1 MGELLAR
8 KLRKAVYEKL
18 LRFQMGFFDRHENTP
33 GSILTKLSND
43 TQKVNGIAMSIL
55 GISVQTAVNLIIGL
69 ALGFAND
76 YRLTL
81 INLGFLP
88 FVVGETYLRLRLQKG
103 FLQSDEIIETEAGAI
118 LSESVINTKS
128 IFSYNM
134 ESKVVHMYREI
145 LSAKDSSELKSSI
158 IGGILYG
165 FSQFLIFCVYAT
177 MFYAGGQFI
186 SDKSQDLDRV
196 RMMRAL
202 FCLLFAAFGVGQ
214 AQQYVQDYA
223 GSRTAVINLY
233 KTLDEES
240 KIDPYK
246 NHIEEKE
253 VIIEGKVEFKAVSFS
268 YPSRPEEKVLKD
280 INFEIK
286 QGQKAAF
293 VGFSGSGKSSIIQLV
308 ERFYDSDEGEVLID
322 GKNIKDYDL
331 INLRKAMGFVM
342 QEPVL
347 FKDTVVNNIKYG
359 SLKAVDSQIVEAAKN
374 AMIEKY
380 VTGEQFAHDA
390 NVSGGEKQR
399 IAIARAIIKKPRIL
413 LLDEATSALD
423 KTTEVLVQ
431 KNLDEVLPNTTFLV
445 VAHKYFS
452 YKV

>member
-1 MGELLAR
+1 
-8 KLRKAVYEKL
+8 
-18 LRFQMGFFDRHENTP
+18 
-33 GSILTKLSND
+33 
-43 TQKVNGIAMSIL
+43 
-55 GISVQTAVNLIIGL
+55 
-69 ALGFAND
+69 
-76 YRLTL
+76 
-81 INLGFLP
+81 
-88 FVVGETYLRLRLQKG
+88 
-103 FLQSDEIIETEAGAI
+103 
-118 LSESVINTKS
+118 
-128 IFSYNM
+128 
-134 ESKVVHMYREI
+134 
-145 LSAKDSSELKSSI
+145 
-158 IGGILYG
+158 
-165 FSQFLIFCVYAT
+165 
-177 MFYAGGQFI
+177 
-186 SDKSQDLDRV
+186 
-196 RMMRAL
+196 
-202 FCLLFAAFGVGQ
+202 
-214 AQQYVQDYA
+214 
-223 GSRTAVINLY
+223 
-233 KTLDEES
+233 
-240 KIDPYK
+240 
-246 NHIEEKE
+246 
-253 VIIEGKVEFKAVSFS
+253 
-268 YPSRPEEKVLKD
+268 
-280 INFEIK
+280 
-286 QGQKAAF
+286 
-293 VGFSGSGKSSIIQLV
+293 V